1 MDAYD
6 VIVVGA
12 GTAGCVLTAR
22 LTERAD
28 ARVLVIE
35 AGSREPLPAMG
46 IPPAW
51 PTLTNSQANWGEST
65 VVQAATGTAPP
76 LHRGRALGGSSA
88 INAMVFARGHRSSY
102 DAWATPGA
110 ISWGF
115 DDLLPY
121 FRRSENAPGHDPAL
135 RGRGGP
141 LTVAP
146 ADPVNPVLA
155 SSLDAVVEAGL
166 RRAGDV
172 SGGLEE
178 GFGPTDLNIVAGR
191 RQSAADAYLLP
202 AAGRPHL
209 DIVTD
214 AVVHRLRVE
223 KGRCTGV
230 DYQVGGELVSVA
242 GTEVVVSAGAIGT
255 PQLLML
261 SGVGPPSHLRQ
272 HGIQVVHDLPG
283 VGENL
288 QDHPMAYLAH
298 GACRPVP
305 PGENNHGEVIGLVR
319 SDPSLGHPDLQFVLV
334 DIPLLVEGFPSP
346 EYGYTYAVCLML
358 PRSRGTVRLSGNTP
372 DHHPLLDPNYY
383 GDSRDLD
390 AVIAGLRIARRI
402 AAASAMDAWRAGEV
416 APGIDG
422 DDDEALRTYASST
435 VASYFHPVGT
445 CMMGRDERAVVDT
458 RLRVHGLDGL
468 RIVDA
473 SIMPTIPS
481 ANTNATV
488 YAIAERAAELI
499 AAG

>member
-121 FRRSENAPGHDPAL
+121 FRRSENAPGRDPAL

-166 RRAGDV
+166 RRADDV

-261 SGVGPPSHLRQ
+261 SGVGPHSHLRQ

-346 EYGYTYAVCLML
+346 NMA
-358 PRSRGTVRLSGNTP
+358 TP
-372 DHHPLLDPNYY
+372 MPCVSC
-383 GDSRDLD
+383 G
-390 AVIAGLRIARRI
+390 
-402 AAASAMDAWRAGEV
+402 
-416 APGIDG
+416 
-422 DDDEALRTYASST
+422 
-435 VASYFHPVGT
+435 
-445 CMMGRDERAVVDT
+445 RAVVARSGSPVTPLTTARCST
-458 RLRVHGLDGL
+458 RTTTATAGTSMRSSLACASPAGSQRRARWTPGAPARWLRGLTGTTM
-468 RIVDA
+468 RHCG
-473 SIMPTIPS
+473 STQ
-481 ANTNATV
+481 
-488 YAIAERAAELI
+488 AAP
-499 AAG
+499 